1 MVDKRMSLFVRNVL
15 RGVLAFAL
23 LGGVLSVRATDD
35 IAGRPNFLEGGRT
48 YYYPTAQGLAF
59 DITGATVVYG
69 AGGGGGAEQ
78 YVYPGE
84 GGSGGGNGGSYYEGT
99 GDGEP
104 GTDGTGGGGGGAAYH
119 GGGRFG
125 GRGGCGTVILQL
137 RVLNVNE

>member
-1 MVDKRMSLFVRNVL
+1 MKEAADMVDKRMSLFVRNVL

-59 DITGATVVYG
+59 DITGANVVY
-69 AGGGGGAEQ
+69 
-78 YVYPGE
+78 
-84 GGSGGGNGGSYYEGT
+84 
-99 GDGEP
+99 
-104 GTDGTGGGGGGAAYH
+104 GTGGGGGGAAYH

-137 RVLNVNE
+137 RVLSLNE